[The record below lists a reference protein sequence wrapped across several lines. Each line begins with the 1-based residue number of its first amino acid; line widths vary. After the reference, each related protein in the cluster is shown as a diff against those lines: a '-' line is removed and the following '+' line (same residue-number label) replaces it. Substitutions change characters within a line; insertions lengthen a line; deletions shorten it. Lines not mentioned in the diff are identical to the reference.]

1 MKDEKLIPNKK
12 FYYILSSV
20 GLGLSIVSISLLFS
34 LDILWL
40 NIVLSITCIIYAF
53 IFVKFFLN
61 KESKE
66 KSNFF
71 EILGWI
77 MLIIVFAIIGTTIFI
92 GSIDETNA
100 FSFLKILFTAIDIT
114 PGIYLVVNFVTAL
127 VTTSGWWG

>member
-100 FSFLKILFTAIDIT
+100 FSFLNTCCSFPSQYVVKKNVTSSSFLLFSIH
-114 PGIYLVVNFVTAL
+114 VNI
-127 VTTSGWWG
+127 